1 MYKTDI
7 NRARSLINETK
18 IIFKNINKDT
28 TIDDIKS
35 FIIND
40 NIFSIRA
47 ISTRQAVFRC
57 LNKRFFSDS
66 RIDMNLTNFLNSSKI
81 SNSAKNYIIFYKL
94 AKADELVYDITF
106 KLLYY
111 MMISNLQ
118 VINTKNI
125 QEFFKKNEK
134 EHPEILKWSVTTKI
148 RLARHYLSIMKDFQF
163 LNGSKL
169 KTLNK
174 PEIPIEA
181 ILFLIFYLKKEEKFL
196 EKVLD
201 HEDFKLLI
209 LDKNEILDLINIC
222 IRKNLLDLNTTYDS
236 FEELYENNNLED
248 IINELT
254 KEI

>member
-7 NRARSLINETK
+7 NRARSLIDETK
-18 IIFKNINKDT
+18 RIFKLINKDT
-28 TIDDIKS
+28 TIDEIKS
-35 FIIND
+35 SIIND
-40 NIFSIRA
+40 NILSIRSL
-47 ISTRQAVFRC
+47 STRQAVFRS
-57 LNKRFFSDS
+57 LSKRFFSNP
-66 RIDMNLTNFLNSSKI
+66 RIDMNLTNFLNSANV
-81 SNSAKNYIIFYKL
+81 SNSAKNYLIFYKL
-94 AKADELVYDITF
+94 AKADELVYDITV
-106 KLLYY
+106 KLLYN

-134 EHPEILKWSVTTKI
+134 EHPEILKWSVTTNI

-169 KTLNK
+169 KILNK

-181 ILFLIFYLKKEEKFL
+181 ILFLIFSLKKQLKLL

-201 HEDFKLLI
+201 HEDFKLFI
-209 LDKNEILDLINIC
+209 LDKNEIIDLINIC
-222 IRKNLLDLNTTYDS
+222 IRKSLLDLNTTYDS
-236 FEELYENNNLED
+236 FEELYENKNLED

-254 KEI
+254 REI